1 MQAGIIG
8 LGLIGGSLGLALKE
22 TKLFKSILGYDAN
35 PLHQQQALNLGL
47 IDECVSLDEIS
58 SSDAIFVAVPL
69 DVVAT
74 IINGFKNIAP
84 NQTIIDLGSTK
95 SLIASLID
103 SSIRKNYVGAH
114 PMSGTEYSGPKA
126 AKKTLFKNNILILTD
141 IEQSGEF
148 QIAFTKDIFVSLGMQ
163 IIKMDSHNHDSHIA
177 YISHLPHILSF
188 ALANTVL
195 AQEKPENILALIGGG
210 FRDTSR
216 LSKSSPITWCNIFKH
231 NKTHLLKS
239 IGEFEKN
246 IALAK
251 SYIKNEEWNKLE
263 DWMRTANSLYEF
275 L

>member
-1 MQAGIIG
+1 MQAGIVG

-22 TKLFKSILGYDAN
+22 TRLFKNILGYDVN

-58 SSDAIFVAVPL
+58 SSDVIFIAVPL

-95 SLIASLID
+95 SLIASLIN

-126 AKKTLFKNNILILTD
+126 AKKDLFKNNILILTD
-141 IEQSGEF
+141 TEQSGEF

-163 IIKMDSHNHDSHIA
+163 IIKMNSYNHDAHIA

-195 AQEKPENILALIGGG
+195 GQEKPENILALIGGG

-231 NKTHLLKS
+231 NKTHLLES
-239 IGEFEKN
+239 ISEFEKN

-251 SYIKNEEWNKLE
+251 TYIKNEEWDKLE
-263 DWMRTANSLYEF
+263 NWMRMANSLYEF